1 MPNTSIYSILDIWAN
16 YEKLVRRT
24 FRKYSRTMRSQLGLF
39 SRTADLAISLASE
52 RSKSFKDRRVGP
64 HRSHS
69 WTRHAEKTRARERDS
84 RKIRLSNR
92 TELGKREKEREWSRV
107 RSDLFRSPSSIKY
120 TRERSRRTFIQIA
133 KLLYSFAR
141 GKPISKTAAKFTV
154 KPFSPD

>member
-1 MPNTSIYSILDIWAN
+1 MPSTSIYSILDIWAN

-39 SRTADLAISLASE
+39 SRTADLVISLASE

-92 TELGKREKEREWSRV
+92 TELGKREKERVIPGQE
-107 RSDLFRSPSSIKY
+107 RSVSITASIKY
-120 TRERSRRTFIQIA
+120 IRERSRRIFIQIA